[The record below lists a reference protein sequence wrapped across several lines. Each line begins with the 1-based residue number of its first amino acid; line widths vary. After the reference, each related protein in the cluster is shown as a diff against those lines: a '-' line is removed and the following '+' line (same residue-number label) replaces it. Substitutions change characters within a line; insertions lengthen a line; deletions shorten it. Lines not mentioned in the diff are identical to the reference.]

1 MIDMESCESIQILEG
16 KGSERRKL
24 KVEHNSLKHYM
35 HLMHWCGGAWERG
48 AETAMGVKMQTAVL
62 TDGSGIS
69 RKGKQ
74 WGENLLLTL
83 LLQMLSFKAVLQNSM
98 ACDRQE
104 NDVQSMVSQEKAV
117 SVTDC
122 CAHPQEVNEELHGF
136 CFKWSWTVIPGDL
149 RADIMQW
156 IHISHLGIETCLRWA
171 RKCIYRPGMNTQL
184 KAHMEQCKLC
194 KEYSDWQETP
204 HGIPDQT

>member
-1 MIDMESCESIQILEG
+1 MESCENTQVLER
-16 KGSERRKL
+16 KGIERRKL
-24 KVEHNSLKHYM
+24 TVGHKSLRHNM
-35 HLMHWCGGAWERG
+35 HLKQQCKCAWGRG
-48 AETAMGVKMQTAVL
+48 AETALGVRMQTAVFTHGGL
-62 TDGSGIS
+62 VYPGRGNNEVKIDY
-69 RKGKQ
+69 
-74 WGENLLLTL
+74 WLC
-83 LLQMLSFKAVLQNSM
+83 SFKYFHSRQSHKQQV
-98 ACDRQE
+98 CDRQE

-117 SVTDC
+117 SATDY

-184 KAHMEQCKLC
+184 KA
-194 KEYSDWQETP
+194 
-204 HGIPDQT
+204 